1 MAVLSLAPPRYI
13 HSIQEGP
20 TYTNCMTGW
29 MDEEMN
35 SWMDG
40 QTHECT
46 NGIMTYEGI
55 LRARRMLGALP
66 QSG

>member
-1 MAVLSLAPPRYI
+1 
-13 HSIQEGP
+13 
-20 TYTNCMTGW
+20 MTGW